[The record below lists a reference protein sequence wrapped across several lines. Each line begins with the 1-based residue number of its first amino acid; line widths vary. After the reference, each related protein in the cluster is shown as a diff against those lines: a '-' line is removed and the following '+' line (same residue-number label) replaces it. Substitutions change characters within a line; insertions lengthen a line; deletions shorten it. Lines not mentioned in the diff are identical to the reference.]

1 MPRRPL
7 LLIVEDD
14 PVLRELYRVA
24 LSVANF
30 DVQLCPDGWSALQ
43 YLDQQRPD
51 LIVLDLDLPRVSGV
65 DIYKELRAHAVTH
78 SVPIVVC
85 TGSDA
90 AADLPGATILRKP
103 CAPDQL
109 IATVERALRSQQRAR
124 LFVRGEESVRVVM
137 EAGSEGRL
145 QLAVYGPGTAS
156 AVFYDTDALGC
167 AVRQA
172 GIERALM
179 AEGYEK
185 VPLFFADRRSGSD
198 RRIIPRA
205 SPDRRRQSVTPS
217 ELEGARLE

>member
-24 LSVANF
+24 LSVAKF

-43 YLDQQRPD
+43 YLEQQRPD
-51 LIVLDLDLPRVSGV
+51 VIVLDLDLPRVSGV
-65 DIYKELRAHAVTH
+65 DVYKELRAHVATH

-103 CAPDQL
+103 CLPEQL
-109 IATVERALRSQQRAR
+109 IATVERALRSQQRAW
-124 LFVRGEESVRVVM
+124 LFVRGEESVRVVR
-137 EAGSEGRL
+137 ESGGEGRL
-145 QLAVYGPGTAS
+145 QLAVLGPGTAR

-167 AVRQA
+167 AIRQTA
-172 GIERALM
+172 IERTLL

-185 VPLFFADRRSGSD
+185 LPLFFADRRSGSD
-198 RRIIPRA
+198 RRLIPRA
-205 SPDRRRQSVTPS
+205 APPDRRRQSVTPT
-217 ELEGARLE
+217 EPERAV